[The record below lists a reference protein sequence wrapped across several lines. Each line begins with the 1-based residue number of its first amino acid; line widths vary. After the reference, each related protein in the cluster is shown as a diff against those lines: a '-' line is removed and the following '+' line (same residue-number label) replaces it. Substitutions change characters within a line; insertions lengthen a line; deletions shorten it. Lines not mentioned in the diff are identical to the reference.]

1 MKLTLRE
8 METCLTG
15 APETPQGADRPVAA
29 VRTDSRSVGRGE
41 VFVCLS
47 GERFDGHEFAVQAVA
62 QGALAVVAARP
73 LPEIT
78 KVPVVVVRDTVA
90 ALGRLGRFLRD
101 RTRAKVVA
109 VTGTAGKTTVK
120 EMIAR
125 VAGTRLSVAKNF
137 KNFNNQIGLP
147 LSIFAA
153 SGEEDVWV
161 LEAGISKPHDM
172 AELGFILAP
181 DLAVIQ
187 NIGPAHLEGLG
198 SLEGVAR
205 AKASLLRHLKPEGAA
220 LVNRDYPLLW
230 NEALA
235 LRPDA
240 VAFSAK
246 DASAAHFCAFLG
258 PEPDATG
265 RFRLKTPGLDRE
277 LVLPFCGA
285 HFAENVAATAA
296 VAHHL
301 GLPPEAVVEGLSGFT
316 RPDQRFCCLPG
327 AAWTLIDDT
336 YNANPLSMTRAIE
349 TARSM
354 AGDRPLVL
362 VLGAMGELG
371 PEAAEAHEELG
382 RFLRGVAP
390 TRVFFQ
396 GGFARDVARGF
407 GSNGSAPLTAV
418 DDPDQML
425 NAWRQMGLPG
435 GVALVKGSRS
445 ARMEQYVAAL
455 ARELG
460 CSVPGGKTA

>member
-8 METCLTG
+8 LETCLTG
-15 APETPQGADRPVAA
+15 APETPEGADRPVTA
-29 VRTDSRSVGRGE
+29 VRTDSRAVGKGE

-47 GERFDGHEFAVQAVA
+47 GERFDGHEFASQAVA

-73 LPEIT
+73 LPEI
-78 KVPVVVVRDTVA
+78 KVPVIVVRDTVA

-101 RTRAKVVA
+101 RARGRVVA

-181 DLAVIQ
+181 DLAVVQ

-205 AKASLLRHLKPEGAA
+205 AKASLLKHLKPEGAA

-230 NEALA
+230 KEALA

-240 VAFSAK
+240 VAFSAT
-246 DASAAHFCAFLG
+246 DDSADHFCAFLG
-258 PEPDATG
+258 PEPNAAG

-296 VAHHL
+296 AAHHL

-316 RPDQRFCCLPG
+316 RPDQRFCCLAG
-327 AAWTLIDDT
+327 EGWTLVDDT

-349 TARSM
+349 TARTM
-354 AGDRPLVL
+354 AGDRPLLL

-382 RFLRGVAP
+382 RFLRGMAP
-390 TRVFFQ
+390 ARVFFQ
-396 GGFARDVARGF
+396 GAFARDVARGL
-407 GSNGSAPLTAV
+407 GSDAALLTAV
-418 DDPDQML
+418 DGPDQML
-425 NAWRQMGLPG
+425 NAWRQLALPG

-445 ARMEQYVAAL
+445 ARMELHVAAL